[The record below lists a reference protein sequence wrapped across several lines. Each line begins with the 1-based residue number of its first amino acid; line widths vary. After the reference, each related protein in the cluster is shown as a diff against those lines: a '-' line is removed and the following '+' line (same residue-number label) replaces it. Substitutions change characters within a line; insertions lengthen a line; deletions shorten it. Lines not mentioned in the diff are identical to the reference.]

1 MHCRDYHRL
10 LFLDSFFESLVDDVM
25 RMTHQ
30 KFLSEHKLHIQ
41 KFMIQKRENRFA
53 PIRSFCGH
61 FTKSSDFCQN
71 LIMPMLSLRYANW
84 ENTIVCLTISGP
96 SLEKPSSQI
105 LRLKTDLMIFWVILT
120 EIFPGLSLGIVVRR
134 YFMVNL
140 LFLLQRGFLILI
152 KDVLIY
158 LNVIK

>member
-71 LIMPMLSLRYANW
+71 LIMPMLSLRMGTIYAAYNMAAILI
-84 ENTIVCLTISGP
+84 TIGP
-96 SLEKPSSQI
+96 S
-105 LRLKTDLMIFWVILT
+105 R
-120 EIFPGLSLGIVVRR
+120 SL
-134 YFMVNL
+134 
-140 LFLLQRGFLILI
+140 
-152 KDVLIY
+152 
-158 LNVIK
+158 

>member
-1 MHCRDYHRL
+1 LEKKEKITEFVITLKRFSDIKTRQNAMHCRDYHRL

-71 LIMPMLSLRYANW
+71 LIMPMLSLILQFF
-84 ENTIVCLTISGP
+84 ENCVG
-96 SLEKPSSQI
+96 KKNQNF
-105 LRLKTDLMIFWVILT
+105 IF
-120 EIFPGLSLGIVVRR
+120 
-134 YFMVNL
+134 
-140 LFLLQRGFLILI
+140 
-152 KDVLIY
+152 
-158 LNVIK
+158 